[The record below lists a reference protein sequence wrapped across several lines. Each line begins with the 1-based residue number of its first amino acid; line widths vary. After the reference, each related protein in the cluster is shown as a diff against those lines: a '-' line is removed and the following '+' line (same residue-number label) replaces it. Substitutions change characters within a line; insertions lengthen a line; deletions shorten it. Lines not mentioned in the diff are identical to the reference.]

1 MADLIQITRQEGVG
15 VIALAH
21 PPVNSLGL
29 ALRRALL
36 QAFADLEAD
45 PAIHAIVLA
54 AGGRSFAAGADL
66 RELDGP
72 EAAPRLGDICTRI
85 EASAKPVVAA
95 LHGLTLGPGLELAL
109 AAHHRIALA
118 SAQFGFPEVS
128 LAMMPGS
135 GGTQRAPRLI
145 GAGAALALMLTGQP
159 VGAAEAVAIGLI
171 DRVVDREV
179 AAAAYLLARS
189 HPPLRPTL
197 ADTRWL
203 STPLVYEAAVA
214 AARKASQT
222 DAAAAPGIAAGRII
236 DAIEAALLLPPVA
249 ALAFERAAQA
259 DCLVSDASVGLRHA
273 FIAERRIARF
283 PEATAKP
290 RPVQTVGV
298 VGAGQIGGG
307 LALAVIGAG
316 LRCVVVERDRDS
328 LVRALE
334 AIATAQEAQVDAGT
348 LTAGARDADWARI
361 GGSTDLAALQAAD
374 LVIEALPES
383 LALKTAVLE
392 QLGATLRPG
401 AVIGSATEALDLAAL
416 AAATGRPGDVLG
428 FHLSLPLPTAQLIEI
443 GVTSSTAADVTAT
456 GFALVQR
463 LRRAAVW
470 VRVGDG
476 AGGGGGDGTGG
487 GEGGLIASRL
497 AAACWKAG
505 KVLARRGVTPQDVA
519 GALASLAHTA
529 PPQTT
534 PRPGSGVSP
543 EELLRRCLAAMINE
557 AARILS
563 DGMAL
568 RPSDIDMVS
577 ILGLGMP
584 RWRGGLMQMADIRGI
599 LALRLDLAEFAAD
612 DPALWTPHP
621 LIQEMFKNGR
631 RFSDMNG

>member
-21 PPVNSLGL
+21 PPVNALGL

-36 QAFADLEAD
+36 QAFGDLEAD
-45 PAIHAIVLA
+45 PSIHAIVLA

-66 RELDGP
+66 REFDGP
-72 EAAPRLGDICTRI
+72 EAAPQLGDICSRI

-118 SAQFGFPEVS
+118 SAQFGFPEVT

-135 GGTQRAPRLI
+135 GGTQRTPRLI
-145 GAGAALALMLTGQP
+145 GAGAALRLLLSGQP
-159 VGAAEAVAIGLI
+159 VGAAEAMALGLI
-171 DRVVDREV
+171 DRVVEKDV

-189 HPPLRPTL
+189 RPPLRPTL
-197 ADTRWL
+197 AETRWL
-203 STPLVYEAAVA
+203 SVPLVYEAAVA
-214 AARKASQT
+214 LARKTALADQGAGI
-222 DAAAAPGIAAGRII
+222 AAGSGIAAGRIL
-236 DAIEAALLLPPVA
+236 DAVEAALLLPAAA

-259 DCLVSDASVGLRHA
+259 DCLANDASVGLRHA

-283 PEATAKP
+283 PDAAAKP
-290 RPVQTVGV
+290 RPVQMVGV

-307 LALAVIGAG
+307 LALALISAG

-328 LVRALE
+328 LVKALE
-334 AIATAQEAQVDAGT
+334 AIATAQEALVAAGS
-348 LTAGARDADWARI
+348 LTAAARDADWARI
-361 GGSTDLAALQAAD
+361 GGSTDLAALQPAD

-383 LALKTAVLE
+383 LALKAAVLE

-416 AAATGRPGDVLG
+416 AAATGRPEDVIG

-443 GVTSSTAADVTAT
+443 GVTPATAADVAAT

-463 LRRAAVW
+463 LARAAVW

-476 AGGGGGDGTGG
+476 AGGGA

-497 AAACWKAG
+497 AAACWNAG

-519 GALASLAHTA
+519 GALAALGQTA
-529 PPQTT
+529 PPPTT

-543 EELLRRCLAAMINE
+543 EELQRRCLAAMINE

-584 RWRGGLMQMADIRGI
+584 RWRGGLLQMADARGI

-631 RFSDMNG
+631 RFNDMNG